1 MRHNWSKDMKTG
13 IMKEQLIEK
22 IAELVREC
30 GQFVRNADRSHLHV
44 DSKAG
49 HANFVTEYDRKV
61 QERLRTGLCAIMPDA
76 RFIGEEGSSQA
87 FSTSGAFFIVD
98 PIDGT
103 TNFIRD
109 YHASSI
115 SVALVVDGAAEFGV
129 VYNPYLD
136 EMFTARR
143 GCGAFCNGKRLH
155 VSSEPI
161 ENALVVFGT
170 SPYREDLSEKSFKLA
185 YAYFKRAADVRR
197 SGSAALDLCAV
208 AAGRADLFFELSL
221 SPWDYAAGALVV
233 EEAGGVVSDPDG
245 GKLVY
250 DHPCSVVARNKA
262 MPVLSL

>member
-1 MRHNWSKDMKTG
+1 
-13 IMKEQLIEK
+13 
-22 IAELVREC
+22 
-30 GQFVRNADRSHLHV
+30 
-44 DSKAG
+44 
-49 HANFVTEYDRKV
+49 
-61 QERLRTGLCAIMPDA
+61 
-76 RFIGEEGSSQA
+76 
-87 FSTSGAFFIVD
+87 
-98 PIDGT
+98 
-103 TNFIRD
+103 
-109 YHASSI
+109 
-115 SVALVVDGAAEFGV
+115 
-129 VYNPYLD
+129 
-136 EMFTARR
+136 MFTARR
-143 GCGAFCNGKRLH
+143 GYGAFCNGKRLH

>member
-1 MRHNWSKDMKTG
+1 MK
-13 IMKEQLIEK
+13 KQQYEK
-22 IAELVREC
+22 IVDLVREC
-30 GQFVRNADRSHLHV
+30 GQLIKNADRKHLHV

-49 HANFVTEYDRKV
+49 HANFVTEYDKKV
-61 QERLRTGLCAIMPDA
+61 QDRLRNGLYDIIPDA
-76 RFIGEEGSSQA
+76 LFIGEEGSSQT
-87 FSTSGAFFIVD
+87 FSSSGAFFIVD

-109 YHASSI
+109 YHVSSI

-143 GCGAFCNGKRLH
+143 SDGAFCNGKRLH
-155 VSSEPI
+155 VSSEPL
-161 ENALVVFGT
+161 ENAIVIFGT

-185 YAYFKRAADVRR
+185 YAYFKRAVDVRR
-197 SGSAALDLCAV
+197 SGSAALDLCSI

-221 SPWDYAAGALVV
+221 SPWDYAAGALIV
-233 EEAGGVVSDPDG
+233 EEAGGIVSDADS

-250 DHPCSVVARNKA
+250 DHPCSVVARNKV
-262 MPVLSL
+262 MQILSL

>member
-1 MRHNWSKDMKTG
+1 MRKSQSSSANAASSSETPTG
-13 IMKEQLIEK
+13 AICTSTQRPGTPTSSRNTTEK
-22 IAELVREC
+22 SRSAC
-30 GQFVRNADRSHLHV
+30 GP
-44 DSKAG
+44 DS
-49 HANFVTEYDRKV
+49 
-61 QERLRTGLCAIMPDA
+61 
-76 RFIGEEGSSQA
+76 SSQA

-143 GCGAFCNGKRLH
+143 GYGAFCNGKRLH